1 MGLTKNNDIITLAQQ
16 LEELTE
22 VVEQLKATVYKE
34 DILAIPDTN
43 WDVVRA
49 KRDILLKNSDWTMT
63 PGATVDQ
70 RSWSAYRQVLR
81 DLPQTYGPHNL
92 HKLKWPEPPG
102 LAGPNTNPVE

>member
-16 LEELTE
+16 LEKLIE

>member
-16 LEELTE
+16 LEKLIE

-81 DLPQTYGPHNL
+81 DLPQTYGPHSL

>member
-1 MGLTKNNDIITLAQQ
+1 MGLTKNNDIITLTQQ
-16 LEELTE
+16 LKELTE

-70 RSWSAYRQVLR
+70 RFWSAYRQVLR